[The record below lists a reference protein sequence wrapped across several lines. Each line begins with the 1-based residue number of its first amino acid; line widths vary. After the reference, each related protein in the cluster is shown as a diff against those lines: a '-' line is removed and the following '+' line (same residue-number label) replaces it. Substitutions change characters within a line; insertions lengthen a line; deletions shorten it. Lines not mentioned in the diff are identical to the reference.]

1 MKVVPKIE
9 MVAFEKIRPYERNP
23 RKNDEAVPFVVES
36 IRRFGF
42 NVPLVI
48 DENNVIVCG
57 HTRWKAAKQLA
68 LTTLPCIRADDL
80 TPAQV
85 KAFRLVDNKVGES
98 SKWSSVLLGVEIDE
112 ISQVDL
118 DSLGFE
124 NITGGDGDDD
134 DSGEG
139 GSSDGEGGKEG
150 KKVWGSFD
158 LVMSSA
164 EELKT
169 LKSFLR
175 WLSNVVDGDTDNVC
189 LLEWARKCLKEGV

>member
-134 DSGEG
+134 DSGDG

-169 LKSFLR
+169 LKSFGWWFSPQSHR
-175 WLSNVVDGDTDNVC
+175 S
-189 LLEWARKCLKEGV
+189 E